1 VACEPFIL
9 LTVDEAEQ
17 SAMRYWEQA
26 GQRPSVR
33 VRTSS
38 VEAVRSMVAN
48 GSGVAILSDLVHRP
62 WSLEGKR
69 IETLTISD
77 PVTPMSVGLAW
88 HRNGNSARRCRRC
101 VTTFTMHFWRRS
113 SVRGVDP
120 ALQAWP
126 RVQARE
132 ETNPHLEPNVRAATP
147 S

>member
-1 VACEPFIL
+1 MAVVLTANLTHPDIVSEILFNSERRLWLPATTLCERSAVSLADVACEPFIL

-88 HRNGNSARRCRRC
+88 HREREFS
-101 VTTFTMHFWRRS
+101 
-113 SVRGVDP
+113 P
-120 ALQAWP
+120 AMQAF
-126 RVQARE
+126 A
-132 ETNPHLEPNVRAATP
+132 
-147 S
+147 